1 MSAFRDRVT
10 VITKAR
16 QTGTNRGKVSV
27 SEGDT
32 HWCSVRVVSAQRQVV
47 YQQAGMSDVTHEI
60 RISSQ
65 AESGLTMKGTK
76 FKWINESKY
85 LEVVGPPA
93 DLSGRGRWLWMPA
106 KELAVSAI

>member
-1 MSAFRDRVT
+1 MINDQVT
-10 VITKAR
+10 VIEKTR
-16 QTGTNRGKVSV
+16 LTGTNRGKVST
-27 SEGDT
+27 ETGET
-32 HWCSVRVVSAQRQVV
+32 HWCSVRVVSAARQVT

-76 FKWINESKY
+76 FHWINGDKY
-85 LEVVGPPA
+85 LEVVAPPA

-106 KELAVSAI
+106 KELAVSTL